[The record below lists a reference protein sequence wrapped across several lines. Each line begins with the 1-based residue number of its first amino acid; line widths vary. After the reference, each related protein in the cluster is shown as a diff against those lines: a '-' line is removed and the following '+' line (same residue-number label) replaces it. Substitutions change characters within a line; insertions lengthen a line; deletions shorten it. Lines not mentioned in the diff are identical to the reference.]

1 MNAGRDLVYEFNN
14 SAIFTDPDKQTGE
27 FTPMQKNF
35 WNMGMGSIKAFIDHG
50 VYDASLQQYY
60 IAGQLLR
67 NLVWQD
73 REDKKQKNCLN
84 AMTNARVTE
93 GKKRHVGSAVVDRHF
108 PNRRWDKVADVVF
121 IG

>member
-1 MNAGRDLVYEFNN
+1 MMKKLEQARMEAVATKSPVTAKF
-14 SAIFTDPDKQTGE
+14 
-27 FTPMQKNF
+27 
-35 WNMGMGSIKAFIDHG
+35 IKAFIDHG

-67 NLVWQD
+67 NLVWKD

-84 AMTNARVTE
+84 AMTNARVSE

-108 PNRRWDKVADVVF
+108 PNRRWDKASDVVF